1 MKDRSAVTSDGRV
14 LGIASIARDITE
26 RVRAD
31 EQARAASQ
39 YARSLIEASLDA
51 LVTISPEGKITD
63 VNEAT
68 VEFPD
73 VARGALE
80 RIGVAACKWEI
91 SSSGGVDHS
100 VDQRL
105 DVDAVLATALAAATT
120 AGRFHIVAQLLRRE
134 GAY

>member
-91 SSSGGVDHS
+91 SSSGGGRPFRRPKARRGRRARDGVGGCDDRRPIRH
-100 VDQRL
+100 RR
-105 DVDAVLATALAAATT
+105 AATSP
-120 AGRFHIVAQLLRRE
+120 
-134 GAY
+134 